1 MEKIMVLDHLRACA
15 ERAKTFASGLVADL
29 SKSTVDALEEME
41 NLKADKQSGI
51 PLTISTSGWAT
62 DGAAYPY
69 YYDLAAEGVTVRDR
83 AEIRLSPASMGTAKD
98 CGLCPASETMAGKIR
113 LRAASVPT
121 EEITGEYWIE
131 YGKE

>member
-1 MEKIMVLDHLRACA
+1 
-15 ERAKTFASGLVADL
+15 
-29 SKSTVDALEEME
+29 ME
-41 NLKADKQSGI
+41 NMYYSLLRR
-51 PLTISTSGWAT
+51 PGWAT

-83 AEIRLSPASMGTAKD
+83 AEIRLSLASMGTAKD

-113 LRAASVPT
+113 LRAASAPT
-121 EEITGEYWIE
+121 GEITGECWIE